1 MGMMGSWRRKDGRDH
16 SSWLTPVRSP
26 DNAQLEQDAVVPLF
40 TSEASP
46 MARAAIAGQHV
57 RDLMTFHAVTVA
69 PDDTVK
75 DALDLLVANNV
86 AALPVVDEANRCVG
100 VISSTDLL
108 GLAQER
114 GEEFEAFY
122 AAEGLTRELLI
133 EHLERADFSD
143 LVVKEAMTPTPMI
156 IGPDAPLSEAAR
168 IMLEYGIHHLA
179 VVENRHRFLGVL
191 SSLDIVRALA
201 ENQSLG

>member
-1 MGMMGSWRRKDGRDH
+1 MDH
-16 SSWLTPVRSP
+16 VGQEAAVSP
-26 DNAQLEQDAVVPLF
+26 SNP
-40 TSEASP
+40 EASP
-46 MARAAIAGQHV
+46 MARAAITGQQV

-100 VISSTDLL
+100 VISATDLL
-108 GLAQER
+108 GFAQER
-114 GEEFEAFY
+114 GEDFEAFY
-122 AAEGLTRELLI
+122 AAEGLSRELLI

-143 LVVKEAMTPTPMI
+143 IVVKQAMTPTPI
-156 IGPDAPLSEAAR
+156 VIGPEAPLSEAAR
-168 IMLEYGIHHLA
+168 IMVEYGVHHLA

>member
-1 MGMMGSWRRKDGRDH
+1 M
-16 SSWLTPVRSP
+16 V
-26 DNAQLEQDAVVPLF
+26 
-40 TSEASP
+40 
-46 MARAAIAGQHV
+46 RAALTGQHV
-57 RDLMTFHAVTVA
+57 RDLMTFHAVTVM

-100 VISSTDLL
+100 VISASDLL

-114 GEEFEAFY
+114 GEDLEAFN

-143 LVVKEAMTPTPMI
+143 LAVKEAMTPTPI
-156 IGPDAPLSEAAR
+156 VIGPEATLPEAAR
-168 IMLEYGIHHLA
+168 IMVEYGIHHLA
-179 VVENRHRFLGVL
+179 VTENKHRFLGLL
-191 SSLDIVRALA
+191 SALDIVRAVA
-201 ENQSLG
+201 EGSD